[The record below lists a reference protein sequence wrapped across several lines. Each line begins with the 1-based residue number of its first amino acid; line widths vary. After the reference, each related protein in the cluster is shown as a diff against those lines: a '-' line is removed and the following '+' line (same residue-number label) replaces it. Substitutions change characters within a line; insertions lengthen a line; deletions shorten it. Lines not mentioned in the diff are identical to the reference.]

1 MEANFTTTG
10 MSNYGSTPS
19 APAQVPAPNPVKST
33 SESMIEPPVANIQS
47 VKAMKTA
54 ESRGEHV
61 SVSEE
66 QLIKTID
73 RAIKA
78 VEGNITSLEFSIHTK
93 TNRIMVKVLEKDT
106 GRVIREIPPEKTM
119 DMVAKL
125 WEMAGIIVDERR

>member
-10 MSNYGSTPS
+10 MSNYGTAVSTP
-19 APAQVPAPNPVKST
+19 APVKSSNDDVIVDSSLT
-33 SESMIEPPVANIQS
+33 SIQS
-47 VKAMKTA
+47 IKDMKTA

-61 SVSEE
+61 SISDE

-78 VEGNITSLEFSIHTK
+78 VEGSATSLEFSIHTK

-106 GRVIREIPPEKTM
+106 GKVIREIPPEKTM

-125 WEMAGIIVDERR
+125 WEMAGILVDERR